1 MTTVGT
7 TIHKSSPVYDIDYW
21 KRYRSVNGGEF
32 TACTEELYD
41 YLCPSS
47 QVDNQQVYV
56 FNAPATLEEDL
67 NVNDEVQ
74 YQWRPAYLDED
85 IEDAE
90 DFYIESD
97 VYTVTESSSNLTLRI
112 QFIYKR
118 RRRK

>member
-1 MTTVGT
+1 MTVIGA

-32 TACTEELYD
+32 LACTGEVYD

-47 QVDNQQVYV
+47 QEGGQQVYN

-67 NVNDEVQ
+67 NIDDTVQ
-74 YQWRPAYLDED
+74 YQWRPAYFDED
-85 IEDAE
+85 IEDAVN
-90 DFYIESD
+90 FYIESNI
-97 VYTVTESSSNLTLRI
+97 YTVTEADSGLTIRI
-112 QFIYKR
+112 QFIYR